1 MDLQNLIN
9 NISVHKSFDYLLGK
23 FEESY
28 KSNGGSIC
36 FWLPA
41 ELYSVT
47 KNPEYLEKMREEMAK
62 KSNLLEQHLRL
73 AS

>member
-47 KNPEYLEKMREEMAK
+47 KNPEYLEKMREEVWQIKTRTAFLQMY
-62 KSNLLEQHLRL
+62 E
-73 AS
+73 